1 MRRLY
6 SREVLSQRVAGLA
19 RLGVGLLLLLGSGTY
34 YVYGV
39 KAKADLDKLSYSA
52 DRPAA
57 AIDDEQPSPSA
68 ASGEAQRQTGALP
81 VGAVARQE
89 GGTTPS
95 GASAAGTS
103 AAPQDAR
110 LEGRQDGL
118 ATVAKTA
125 DGGGVQ
131 NTEQSVVDGAKT
143 GDASAV
149 VAVAVSP
156 KETGEQIPLKT
167 AELDPVRQQKAPA
180 GSFVYEPLAELQ
192 AEAALYSPPGSFDLL
207 GRPGPPTQIR
217 IPALSVDSGVNQ
229 LEVVRLSD
237 SYAWQTPDRIV
248 GHIPTTASPG
258 EQGQGWYFGHLE
270 SPIRGEGN
278 VFASLPGITTYL
290 DAGQTVYVFV
300 DDADRQYVY
309 EVYKVEVVHQDDLKV
324 TDSGNQDITLVTCVP
339 RFYYD
344 HRLLVTAA
352 LVGVRES

>member
-6 SREVLSQRVAGLA
+6 SRDVLSQRVAGLA
-19 RLGVGLLLLLGSGTY
+19 LLGVGLLLLLGSGTY

-39 KAKADLDKLSYSA
+39 KAKADLDELSYSA
-52 DRPAA
+52 ERPAA
-57 AIDDEQPSPSA
+57 AIDGEQPSTSA
-68 ASGEAQRQTGALP
+68 ASSEAQRQAGALP
-81 VGAVARQE
+81 IGAVARLE

-95 GASAAGTS
+95 GATAAGTS

-110 LEGRQDGL
+110 LEEQDAL
-118 ATVAKTA
+118 ATVAKTS

-131 NTEQSVVDGAKT
+131 DTEQSVDDGAKT

-149 VAVAVSP
+149 VAVAVGP
-156 KETGEQIPLKT
+156 KETSEQIPLKT
-167 AELDPVRQQKAPA
+167 DELDPVRQQKAPA
-180 GSFVYEPLAELQ
+180 GSFVYGPLAELQ